1 MRFKMLILA
10 LMMLFGLSNLSAQ
23 LDQTG
28 YFRFV
33 HAIPG
38 VTAVDVYIDDQLTV
52 VGLDFGKASTYI
64 GVPAG
69 TRSVSVAPGGVTT
82 ALWTQQIESNPS
94 EPRTLVASS
103 INPPQFD
110 VFLDDFTPTPLGT
123 SRLRLIHA
131 IAGAGGVD
139 VVAGADSVASNLT
152 YGASVGTFD
161 IPTDVYSFSV
171 SATGGGDAVLSVT
184 PFSLVSNTTN
194 MIILYGTPT
203 IPAAMQLSAPTAA
216 NDGDAFLRIAHG
228 VADAAAVDILI
239 DGTKVV
245 PAVEFGGVTEHLPLP
260 AGDYTVALQ
269 GADGTVLLEAPVSL
283 AAGTAQT
290 AVALGSPDGLT
301 VDVFSD
307 AIEGVDATSAVVSV
321 VNTIPGDSS
330 VTATLADGTVLA
342 DSIPFG
348 SSSNAIILEP
358 TTQNVVFDL
367 TVDGQTATF
376 EQPQSFYG
384 GVYYNGL
391 ALGGTMF
398 APPTLNFA
406 PTSLARTVN
415 SAPGA
420 GNAVV
425 VEAQPPT
432 EVFVEPTVI
441 PTQPPPPPVQPT
453 QAPPPTVA
461 PPTEAPTLPPVVV
474 TVTTDN
480 PTARVVLNPGA
491 NLQLRQYP
499 SPDAFSLGLAPS
511 GTVLEVVGREGA
523 PIDIDGNEIPV
534 ETLADGTEVFF
545 EDPAEALDPEDR
557 DADLDPEG
565 TWLNVIYNT
574 PDGGQIEAWVNA
586 PYVDVRAPDGEEFKL
601 ADLPLIPQNRPGE
614 AIGTAL
620 TPPSP
625 TENRVT
631 VRVINI
637 DPGANLNVRR
647 TPNTGSEVLARL
659 PGGTVAELLGLADIS
674 VEEDDETT
682 VQSWALI
689 EYTPSQGGVITGWV
703 STRFVEYQLNGE
715 TEDLEF
721 LESRDFIK
729 PADLETIG
737 FVSADVVPVAPPTP
751 NPTRDAFIATVATN
765 PDTNLNMRRIPD
777 DQSEVVVRVPSGAQ
791 LIVEGRTED
800 SAWLRTSFEGQ
811 PGWIASPFV
820 FVTFNGANVDIE
832 QIPVIQVEQPAATEE
847 TAG

>member
-1 MRFKMLILA
+1 MRFRNLIVA
-10 LMMLFGLSNLSAQ
+10 LVFLFGLSNLTAQ

-38 VTAVDVYIDDQLTV
+38 VTAVDVYVDDQLTV
-52 VGLDFGKASTYI
+52 VGLDFGEASTYI

-82 ALWTQQIESNPS
+82 ALWSQQVESNPS
-94 EPRTLVASS
+94 EPRTLIASS
-103 INPPQFD
+103 IDPPQFD
-110 VFLDDFTPTPLGT
+110 VFVDDFTPAPLGT
-123 SRLRLIHA
+123 SRMRLIHA

-139 VVAGADSVASNLT
+139 VVAGADNVASNLT

-161 IPTDVYSFSV
+161 IPADVYSFSV
-171 SATGGGDAVLSVT
+171 SVTGGGDAVLPAT

-194 MIILYGTPT
+194 MIVLYGTPS

-216 NDGDAFLRIAHG
+216 NDGDAFLRMAHG
-228 VADAAAVDILI
+228 VAEAGAVDILI
-239 DGTKVV
+239 DGTKAV
-245 PAVEFGGVTEHLPLP
+245 PAVEFGVVTEHLPLP
-260 AGDYTVALQ
+260 AGDYTVTLQ
-269 GADGTVLLEAPVSL
+269 GGDGTALLEASVSL

-321 VNTIPGDSS
+321 VNTIPGDSI

-367 TVDGQTATF
+367 TIDGQTASF
-376 EQPQSFYG
+376 EQPQTFYG

-391 ALGGTMF
+391 ALSGTMF
-398 APPTLNFA
+398 TPPALNFA

-420 GNAVV
+420 GDAVV

-432 EVFVEPTVI
+432 VAPPTVAPPAVAP
-441 PTQPPPPPVQPT
+441 PTV
-453 QAPPPTVA
+453 APPTVA

-511 GTVLEVVGREGA
+511 GTVLEVVGRAGA
-523 PIDIDGNEIPV
+523 PIDVDGVEIPV

-574 PDGGQIEAWVNA
+574 PDGGQIEAWINA
-586 PYVDVRAPDGEEFKL
+586 LYVDVRAPDGEEFKL

-659 PGGTVAELLGLADIS
+659 PGGTVAELLGLADVS

-682 VQSWALI
+682 VQTWALI
-689 EYTPSQGGVITGWV
+689 EYTPPQGGVITGWV

-737 FVSADVVPVAPPTP
+737 FVSADVAPVAPPTP

-765 PDTNLNMRRIPD
+765 PDTNLNMRRAPD
-777 DQSEVVVRVPSGAQ
+777 DQSEVAVRVPSGAQ

-820 FVTFNGANVDIE
+820 FVTFNGANADID